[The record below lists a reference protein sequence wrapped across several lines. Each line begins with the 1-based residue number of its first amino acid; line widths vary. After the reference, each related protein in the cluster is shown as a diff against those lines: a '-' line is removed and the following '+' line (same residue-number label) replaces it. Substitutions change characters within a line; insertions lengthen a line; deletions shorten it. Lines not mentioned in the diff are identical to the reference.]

1 MQSKIFGWLS
11 CHSSSSGMDENKSTT
26 IKGAAQEGCIFC
38 PPNLTPDSPKFRV
51 VHTSDQFIAFH
62 DRSPAAAIHLLAVPR
77 QHIDD
82 VTVLMGEEGAKLIL
96 DLQVFGNE
104 AIDLVESE
112 RTPSR
117 DKLTTTTT
125 TTTTTTSSSSR
136 STPRPSSDAERR
148 FGFHIPPFRSVSHL
162 HLHCQVLPY
171 NSPMLALKYRIS
183 GDANAA
189 RKGWGWFVTA
199 AQAAGIIQ
207 AGHKVTV
214 RPCGDSQK
222 ASHTYSS
229 LA

>member
-1 MQSKIFGWLS
+1 MQSKMFGWLS
-11 CHSSSSGMDENKSTT
+11 CLSCSSGMDENKSTT
-26 IKGAAQEGCIFC
+26 IKGGVQEGCIFC

-51 VHTSDQFIAFH
+51 VHTSDRFIAFH
-62 DRSPAAAIHLLAVPR
+62 DRSPAASIHLLAVPR

-82 VTVLMGEEGAKLIL
+82 VTVLKGGKGAKLIL
-96 DLQVFGNE
+96 DLQAFGNE

-112 RTPSR
+112 RN
-117 DKLTTTTT
+117 
-125 TTTTTTSSSSR
+125 
-136 STPRPSSDAERR
+136 AERR

-183 GDANAA
+183 GDANAP

-214 RPCGDSQK
+214 KPC
-222 ASHTYSS
+222 
-229 LA
+229 